1 MIPAARSPG
10 TGDAIEELPGRLA
23 KLLGGIPARVL
34 YLTRNDVEP
43 ARALEAAWPTSAIVI
58 RTKADFQ
65 GMSQPAILRRLRSD
79 QYDLFIVHDRPAM
92 MENLADLYRL
102 SAVGVRARR
111 RFLLAADIQRGRL
124 VGEFRLTEVHV
135 PGDLPGLAAR
145 LATEAVIGG
154 WELARTPGALRGGA
168 RRPKKLPAKRPYR
181 VAYLRS
187 DLSFVGLGAGGSVSH
202 TVGVIGGLL
211 EAGHHLEVIAAD
223 VVPGLDPARAP
234 QTIIAPGQSVRV
246 HDEAAMVAY
255 HHRFVSGA
263 ENRLRE
269 HTPDVLYQRHAV
281 FNATGAV
288 LSRRLGIPLIL
299 EANHTEV
306 GAKAM
311 WSRLQFRKLGELME
325 RTAFDEADAIV
336 AVSAIGAGALAGVGA
351 DPRKILVNPN
361 GVDPRTFRPQINGS
375 ALRERLGLR
384 PSDTVCGFLGTFTR
398 WHGVLFLAEQVAPL
412 VARHPDIKFLFMGDG
427 DLRSAVEDQ
436 LRKAGVADRALFTGL
451 IGHGAVPEH
460 LAACDVLISPHL
472 PFEDG
477 TPFFGSPTKLFE
489 YLAMGKA
496 VVASA
501 LGQIGDVIEDRKS
514 GMLYAPGEA
523 AGFQAA
529 MDRVV
534 SDPEFRRQLGLEARR
549 RVETEYT
556 WKRNAERAVA
566 FLEARM
572 GIS

>member
-1 MIPAARSPG
+1 MTVSAPVPGSSDTIEDLPRQLAAR
-10 TGDAIEELPGRLA
+10 LGR
-23 KLLGGIPARVL
+23 IPARVL

-43 ARALEAAWPTSAIVI
+43 ARAMEAAWPEAAVTI

-65 GMSQPAILRRLRSD
+65 GMSQPAILKQLRRER
-79 QYDLFIVHDRPAM
+79 YDLFVVHDRPALM
-92 MENLADLYRL
+92 ANLADLYRL
-102 SAVGVRARR
+102 SAIGVRARR
-111 RFLLAADIQRGRL
+111 RFLLAAEINRGRL
-124 VGEFRLTEVHV
+124 AAPFSLTEVHL
-135 PGDLPGLAAR
+135 PGDVPGLAAR
-145 LATEAVIGG
+145 LAAQATVGG
-154 WELARTPGALRGGA
+154 WALAKTPLSLRAGPA
-168 RRPKKLPAKRPYR
+168 RPKALPPHPPYR

-211 EAGHHLEVIAAD
+211 DAGHSVETIAAD
-223 VVPGLDPARAP
+223 EVPGLDRARVP
-234 QTIIAPGQSVRV
+234 QTIIAPGRSVRV

-255 HHRFVSGA
+255 HHFFIARA
-263 ENRLRE
+263 EKVLRE
-269 HTPDVLYQRHAV
+269 RPPDILYQRHAV
-281 FNATGAV
+281 FNATGAM

-311 WSRLQFRKLGELME
+311 WSRLQFRRLGELME
-325 RTAFDEADAIV
+325 RVAFESADAIV
-336 AVSAIGAGALAGVGA
+336 AVSTIGAKALVGVGA
-351 DPRKILVNPN
+351 DRARILVNPN
-361 GVDPRTFRPQINGS
+361 GVDPQTFRPDINGS
-375 ALRERLGLR
+375 ALRERLGFR
-384 PSDTVCGFLGTFTR
+384 PSDIVCGFLGTFTR

-412 VARHPDIKFLFMGDG
+412 VARHPDIRFLFMGDG
-427 DLRSAVEDQ
+427 DLRSAVEDH
-436 LRKAGVADRALFTGL
+436 LRRSGVASRAVFTGL
-451 IGHGAVPEH
+451 IPHGAVPEH

-514 GMLYAPGEA
+514 GMLYAPGQPA
-523 AGFQAA
+523 AFQAA
-529 MDRVV
+529 MDRVA
-534 SDPEFRRQLGLEARR
+534 SDPGYRRNLGLEARR
-549 RVETEYT
+549 RVENEYT

-572 GIS
+572 GNS